1 MSMRTSI
8 KKNRGLRAATAFAS
22 ITLLAGPLAG
32 CVSPS
37 YATPARTAS
46 ASRVSTASPAVTGTA
61 VFCGSVSARSY
72 DTYRDVFVFRAHQSR
87 TVVVEGDHDTDLDC
101 WLYDENGNMV
111 SSDTDRTDVCV
122 LEITPNWT
130 GEFSLRVANL
140 GHVYNNYCVATL

>member
-8 KKNRGLRAATAFAS
+8 TKNRGLLAATAVAL
-22 ITLLAGPLAG
+22 ITLF
-32 CVSPS
+32 S
-37 YATPARTAS
+37 TPA
-46 ASRVSTASPAVTGTA
+46 PAVTGTA
-61 VFCGSVSARSY
+61 VFCSSVSARSY

-111 SSDTDRTDVCV
+111 SSDTDHSDVCV
-122 LEITPNWT
+122 LEITPHWT

-140 GHVYNNYCVATL
+140 GYVYNNYCVATF